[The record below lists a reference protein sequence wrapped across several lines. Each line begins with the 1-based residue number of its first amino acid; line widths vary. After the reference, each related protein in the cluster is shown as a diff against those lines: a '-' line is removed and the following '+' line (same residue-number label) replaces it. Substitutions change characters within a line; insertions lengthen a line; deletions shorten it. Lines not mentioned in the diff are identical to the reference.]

1 VTTIKRYCFL
11 AGSFLLTAV
20 VSGCAKPDNVVTL
33 KSPTDG
39 IFYTVET
46 YHNHTPV
53 SDDTRVYAHLERNG
67 KTKKNLV
74 LDGGDLTVEKIIWT
88 SPHEGTFCLQG
99 GITDTFR
106 NEVTLILDDNIS
118 ETMHHHLQEHC

>member
-1 VTTIKRYCFL
+1 MKKYCFL
-11 AGSFLLTAV
+11 AASFLLTAV
-20 VSGCAKPDNVVTL
+20 VSGCAKPDDVVTL

-39 IFYTVET
+39 VFYTVET
-46 YHNHTPV
+46 SHNSGPV

-67 KTKKNLV
+67 KTRKILV
-74 LDGGDLTVEKIIWT
+74 LAGGDLTVERIIWT

-106 NEVTLILDDNIS
+106 NEVTLILDDKIS